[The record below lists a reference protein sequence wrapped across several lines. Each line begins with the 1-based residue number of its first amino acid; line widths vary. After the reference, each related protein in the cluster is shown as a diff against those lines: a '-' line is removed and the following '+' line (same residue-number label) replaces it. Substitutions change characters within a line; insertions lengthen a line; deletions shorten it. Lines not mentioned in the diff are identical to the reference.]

1 MSGASRRLP
10 TRYLLLMRDAL
21 RSSGVDISQVLALA
35 RIDED
40 QFNARDATLS
50 PAEVNAFIA
59 AARVVTG
66 RDDFGFD
73 LGRRIKSNS
82 HDVLG
87 YGLLSCASI
96 DEMLRMASRHYHLMV
111 ETWTMTYRRWH
122 SGGETLYTPTIAMPA
137 ESLRFYMETLAVAHH
152 NQLRLLVGP
161 QVPGYDIYMSMSA
174 PAHAARYLAL
184 APARFHFQESA
195 LPGVRVVMG
204 ADLLDIPLAL
214 GDPEVARQ
222 IDERCAALGQR
233 PPRGEVGWGEFV
245 IMVLREARGDQVTL
259 EDLARRV
266 NVSARTIDRHLKKEG
281 LGFRELSDK
290 VRFERACEM
299 LSVAGASIT
308 DVALQL
314 GFSDTANFSRAFRR
328 VVGTSP
334 GEHQR
339 KTTRPKREE
348 D

>member
-1 MSGASRRLP
+1 MNGATRRVP
-10 TRYLLLMRDAL
+10 TRYFLLLRDVL
-21 RSSGVDISQVLALA
+21 RSGGVDASKVLALA
-35 RIDED
+35 GIDED
-40 QFNARDATLS
+40 QFNAREATLS
-50 PAEVNAFIA
+50 PTEVDAFIA
-59 AARVVTG
+59 AARTITG
-66 RDDFGFD
+66 RDDLGFD

-87 YGLLSCASI
+87 YGLLSCSSI
-96 DEMLRMASRHYHLMV
+96 DEMLRMASRHYHLIV

-122 SGGETLYTPTIAMPA
+122 SGGEALYTPTIAMPPDT
-137 ESLRFYMETLAVAHH
+137 LRFYLETLAVTHH
-152 NQLRLLVGP
+152 NQLRLLVGT
-161 QVPGYDIYMSMSA
+161 QITGYDIYMSMPK

-184 APARFHFQESA
+184 APARFHFEESTV
-195 LPGVRVVMG
+195 PGVRVVMG

-222 IDERCAALGQR
+222 IDERCAAMGQR
-233 PPRGEVGWGEFV
+233 PPRGEVGWGEYV
-245 IMVLREARGDQVTL
+245 TMVLREARGEQVTL

-266 NVSARTIDRHLKKEG
+266 KVSARTIDRHLKKEG

-299 LSVAGASIT
+299 LCTQSASIT

-328 VVGTSP
+328 VLGMSP
-334 GEHQR
+334 GEYQR
-339 KTTRPKREE
+339 SVLLPPART
-348 D
+348 